1 MANMMLSDT
10 IFDLFFN
17 ASNIIRRQKVIVYT
31 YVSACPDRS
40 MMWAKVEYN
49 IIETKILFRS
59 IFSSLHILYI
69 NRLLNEK
76 RIDEKMAKRAT

>member
-10 IFDLFFN
+10 IFDFFFN
-17 ASNIIRRQKVIVYT
+17 ANSIIRRQKVIVYT

-49 IIETKILFRS
+49 KIETMLLFWSIL
-59 IFSSLHILYI
+59 SSLHILYI

>member
-1 MANMMLSDT
+1 MMLSDT
-10 IFDLFFN
+10 IFDFFFN
-17 ASNIIRRQKVIVYT
+17 ANSIIRRQKVIVYT

-49 IIETKILFRS
+49 KIETMLLFWS